1 MNNILRKLI
10 SRYYFSFP
18 KNLVYMLQ
26 ASEYDLGEFFAWYW
40 RTNDFRTVSKR
51 KSLVKTPK
59 AMVLL
64 ILSWV
69 ILLSIYFSSLFFAI
83 ITAHIWYL
91 IAGLVFGP
99 VVLPYILVLVLLV
112 MALLQIPLEFVIIN
126 KAKKRLLKNRALRIA
141 VAGSYG
147 KTTMREI
154 LKTVLTEGKKVATV
168 PSNYNTPLGISKFI
182 LSLNGDEDILVFE
195 MGEYYPGD
203 IRKLCR
209 LVNPDIGVITGVNE
223 AHLKKFK
230 SLENTA
236 KTIFELA
243 DWLGGKPLY
252 VNGEDLI
259 VKNFLKN
266 TSRNQEH
273 YSFFSRNGLG
283 KLVVSNA
290 KTSLIGTSFD
300 LTHGSEN
307 KVFSSRL
314 LGLHQIGPLLVA
326 IDVALKLG
334 MTMEKVIAGV
344 GKTKPFEHRMEPK
357 TDSAGVVTIDDSY
370 NGNPTGV
377 KAVIDFLASIKGHR
391 RLYVTPGLVEMGSRS
406 EEIHR
411 EIGRELSNVGIEKVL
426 LIRNSVTPYI
436 YNGLIDSGYSGEVIW
451 FDDALK
457 AFASLPNMTVSGDVV
472 VLQNDWPDQYV

>member
-1 MNNILRKLI
+1 MNNILRKFI

-40 RTNDFRTVSKR
+40 RTKDFRDVSKR

-64 ILSWV
+64 ILSWI
-69 ILLSIYFSSLFFAI
+69 ILLGIYFCSLFFAI
-83 ITAHIWYL
+83 STAYVWYL
-91 IAGLVFGP
+91 IVGLIFGP
-99 VVLPYILVLVLLV
+99 IVLPYLLVLVLLV
-112 MALLQIPLEFVIIN
+112 INLLQISLEFVIIS
-126 KAKKRLLKNRALRIA
+126 KAKKKLLKNKAQRIA

-154 LKTVLTEGKKVATV
+154 LKTVLAEGKKVATA

-182 LSLNGDEDILVFE
+182 LSLNDDEDVLVFE

-230 SLENTA
+230 SLGNTA

-243 DWLGGKPLY
+243 DWLGEKPLY
-252 VNGEDLI
+252 VNGEDPVI
-259 VKNFLKN
+259 RDFLKG
-266 TSRNQEH
+266 TSKNKEH
-273 YSFFSRNGLG
+273 YSFFKRDELG

-290 KTSLIGTSFD
+290 KTSLAGTSFD
-300 LTHGSEN
+300 ITYGSEN
-307 KVFSSRL
+307 KVFNSHL
-314 LGLHQIGPLLVA
+314 LGLHQIGPLLTA

-334 MTMEKVIAGV
+334 MTMEQVIVGV

-357 TDSAGVVTIDDSY
+357 TDSVGVVTIDDSY

-377 KAVIDFLASIKGHR
+377 RAVIDFLANIKDHR

-406 EEIHR
+406 EEVHR
-411 EIGRELSNVGIEKVL
+411 EIGGELSKAGIEKVL

-436 YNGLIDSGYSGEVIW
+436 YNGLKDSGYNGEVIW

-457 AFASLPNMTVSGDVV
+457 AFASLPHMTVSGDVV
-472 VLQNDWPDQYV
+472 VLQNDWPDQYA